1 MPTPIV
7 RRAGSK
13 PNRVVKA
20 KKNSKR
26 STPHTKNY
34 RFQSFNERI
43 TNLKI
48 DPIRRKRHVDR
59 EEVDEEKTH
68 SYFGSALEAWKDTNL
83 SQTFTDFAREAT
95 PLSDNLPVVLHN
107 EEKIMD
113 LLVGYIERGD
123 ALAMEPLLALL
134 AHLAHDLDT
143 RFEVHF
149 QRAVST
155 VAAVAAKH
163 EDFAV
168 IEWAFT
174 CLAWLFKYLSRLL
187 TPDLRPLYDLL
198 APYLG
203 QKEVKPFIV
212 RFTAEALSFLLRKAA
227 VVYQRDEEPLDRIME
242 HMLKDCKANV
252 TSNSADLLQ
261 QGTMTLLTEAIK
273 GVQHGIHTGGI
284 PVVSSLFKYA
294 EMNLDEDDV
303 VMENVVSGILTS
315 LIHHCMDGSFQ
326 AILDV
331 LLLHIERTVLSPTNR
346 KIRFCSTV
354 LFTVIS
360 VRKGSRISDWK
371 PVMTAVKGLVSAA
384 GDLPNLQDIAA
395 HPALSL
401 LAVALQTS
409 SIDAVLS
416 TTQMIESLRSGQW
429 ANYFLAF
436 CDMVLRLGF
445 ERFDN
450 FVLPHLQ
457 KFMLE
462 DAEMSP
468 ELCTMLPRLTK
479 SKPGVKFKCP
489 ETMIEALLSDI
500 SVAVKSSDPLHDDKI
515 VLVRANAALSAL
527 PHLSTD
533 RKHLDRLDS
542 LLDTLVR
549 RALQLGEHREDF
561 KDFALGPGL
570 QQYLQ
575 YKDVM
580 TADEI
585 SGLWSSLC
593 AVSSRMESLP
603 NFWSNMLQLVK
614 KCSSADLSNQ
624 QMGTLEIALVGCLCS
639 SSHSIRS
646 DALDILQTLYQI
658 RSLPEPDALAAA
670 ITIESTPISLDTARS
685 ISMNVRRLASEF
697 TKFEGDDL
705 MVRAIPTYCFGLL
718 HVHLSQAWDDATTAL
733 ASICQSK
740 AGEDVVIALAQSWID
755 GNVTTE
761 DEDVQVP
768 TMVDVDT
775 DGFKVFSD
783 FECPNLAKLS
793 AISKQVFAE
802 PSSGLPSPSQ
812 QLALDMKHV
821 PTITATTR
829 SQALKVLHKIPQI
842 AEKRSRILVPV
853 LLKWAGGAQTLD
865 DRSDRWSRKDQK
877 AMLAVFSQFVNP
889 SVLFRSN
896 EVHTALL
903 ALCAN
908 GDVEIQQSALKAILA
923 WKNTSV
929 ARYKEHL
936 NNLLDEARF
945 REELSVFLRGES
957 REEEEEG
964 IRPEDH
970 ADLMPVLLRVLYG
983 RAVAG
988 GKEGQAGRR
997 KAIFVALSRFGGDT
1011 LEQFLDIALSS
1022 VVDAGSELDVIG
1034 GQIKAPL
1041 RQQLGMMYMLNDM
1054 LQVLGGE
1061 LEPSISKLMNGILAC
1076 TASASRMIERSL
1088 TEDESPD
1095 LAMLRSIRQTGIQCL
1110 VKVFA
1115 TMSDFDTKHYGQVI
1129 ADNLLVPR
1137 LEAFANEN
1145 AQSVSGSLRL
1155 IAAWTDQPATAS
1167 LFASA
1172 GGKMLESVAALLQS
1186 PHSKDEVRLFILQNI
1201 LDNLFQEN
1209 IDNTILQ
1216 PQVSGFVQ
1224 AIGAVI
1230 EQQPNKEILDAC
1242 VKSFSMLAE
1251 RITSQNEAVS
1261 VTRICTDLLKKPG
1274 KAVSP
1279 WIKTGLLKTLAP
1291 LIERFEVS
1299 GAKESLY
1306 PALCALFSRLK
1317 DAEARV
1323 LLADVLAKLVRD
1335 DVELVEAAGIC
1346 ADLNA
1351 LGLKLDQADHEKR
1364 DLAFKRI
1371 YEDCASFTLEQWLP
1385 MVHNCLFYIRDGED
1399 RVNRT
1404 SSSRALELYIDA
1416 VAQHD
1421 ADAAWTVF
1429 TEQSIVAGIEFGIK
1443 EQSELVRSEYLA
1455 VLGHLVE
1462 KLPTWQKV
1470 QGMQGL
1476 LVGGDEE
1483 ASVFTNLLHI
1493 QQHRRLRALRRI
1505 KEEATNLGSS
1515 NISKIWIPLIEHFVF
1530 DADGGDAGRG
1540 LADEGVLT
1548 IGALATALSKTAFR
1562 GTFTR
1567 YAGYLKTRPEFE
1579 KIVLRL
1585 LGALVDGKKKEEG
1598 ATPDTKAILSEQ
1610 LPPLMEYLHKKDEST
1625 VDRRMPVAV
1634 TIVKLLIALPEEV
1647 FKARLP
1653 AVLTDVSHV
1662 LRSKSQEARD
1672 QTRKALA
1679 SIASLVG
1686 SQYFG
1691 FILKEL
1697 RSALKRGPQLHVL
1710 SYTVH
1715 SLLVQGDFETGEL
1728 DECLPHLMMVVMDD
1742 VFGATAAEKD
1752 AEEYRSAMKE
1762 VKSSKSFD
1770 TLELLA
1776 RKTAVGQLGTLIA
1789 PIRGLLEEKVDLK
1802 TVKKVDELL
1811 VRLRKGLDLNPESS
1825 SRSMLVFCWEI
1836 VRTVRV
1842 ETEKKALA
1850 PAPQKLDERVQRYLI
1865 QPEAPKKSHKSRGA
1879 TASYSFKLTSFSLNL
1894 LRKILKRHED
1904 LQTPQNLQG
1913 FLPIAGDALV
1923 AGHEEVKL
1931 ASLRFLATI
1940 MRIPGLKDLDENAPV
1955 YLKESFALLAAAPSI
1970 ISDSSKAALELIT
1983 SVLRDRRTV
1992 EIRERNLAQLLKK
2005 LKTDIDEPDQ
2015 QVIVYKFLRAV
2026 LGRKIV
2032 ITEVY
2037 EILDAVGE
2045 VMVQNPTASIR
2056 EAARSAYLQFVL
2068 EFPQGKD
2075 RWTKQLSFLTANLKF
2090 EHASGRI
2097 SVLEFLG
2104 MLVGKVGE
2112 EVLRE
2117 ISGTVFVNLMPVLC
2131 SDSDEKCRA
2140 LAGILIGRIFERV
2153 EEKECGKLLA
2163 VMGRWSEPGKKLEVR
2178 GGALQCWT
2186 ILLPVRSD
2194 LEKRVLEG
2202 LRGNLEGVLEECVKE
2217 GELVTPTFALHA
2229 LRTMATLVEVHPEIA
2244 FSKQAAGLWDALRGL
2259 PVTSETME
2267 GIQESVAT
2275 LLGTFFTD
2283 VASSSS
2289 KTEEGLAGLP
2299 LRGSGGL
2306 EISVTDLRQLCSSEL
2321 RALRAIA
2328 FKTSEV
2334 LVTQIVRNL
2343 VFLGRCFAANGM
2355 LWSAQKNIAT
2365 TTEPDGVEEDS
2376 YSEDEPEEADGEA
2389 PSQVLT
2395 TTTALEYLFRRLA
2408 SALQADKFAL
2418 ASRTAALA
2426 TISSLL
2432 NQLDTVPALP
2442 HVLRPLYNL
2451 TDTSIP
2457 QPPGEAYKALAESA
2471 QGVMDGVQKKIGAEK
2486 FVEVLGVV
2494 RGEARARREGR
2505 RIKRRIEKVSEP
2517 ERWAREKK
2525 RKYEGKKVKAKAKGV
2540 EERGRRRGW

>member
-1 MPTPIV
+1 MPTPII
-7 RRAGSK
+7 RKASAK

-20 KKNSKR
+20 KKNTR
-26 STPHTKNY
+26 HSTPHTKNY

-48 DPIRRKRHVDR
+48 DPIRRKRHVEK
-59 EEVDEEKTH
+59 EEVAEENTH
-68 SYFGSALEAWKDTNL
+68 SYFGSSLEAWKDTNL

-107 EEKIMD
+107 EERIMD
-113 LLVGYIERGD
+113 LLVKYIEKGD
-123 ALAMEPLLALL
+123 ELAMEPLLALL
-134 AHLAHDLDT
+134 AHFAHDLDT
-143 RFEVHF
+143 NFESHF

-163 EDFAV
+163 SDFAV
-168 IEWAFT
+168 IEWSFT

-203 QKEVKPFIV
+203 QEEQKPFIV

-227 VVYQRDEEPLDRIME
+227 VIYQRDEEPLDRIME
-242 HMLKDCKANV
+242 HMLKDCKA
-252 TSNSADLLQ
+252 TMASNSADLLQ
-261 QGTMTLLTEAIK
+261 QGTMTLLTEAVK
-273 GVQHGIHTGGI
+273 GVQHGIHTSGV
-284 PVVSSLFKYA
+284 PVMLSLFKHA
-294 EMNLDEDDV
+294 EANLDEDDL
-303 VMENVVSGILTS
+303 VMENVASGVLTS

-326 AILDV
+326 TILDV
-331 LLLHIERTVLSPTNR
+331 LLAHIEQTILAPTNSNV
-346 KIRFCSTV
+346 RFCSTM

-371 PVMTAVKGLVSAA
+371 AVMNVVKGLVSAA
-384 GDLPNLQDIAA
+384 GELSNLTDVAA
-395 HPALSL
+395 HPTLALF
-401 LAVALQTS
+401 AVALQTS
-409 SIDAVLS
+409 SIDAVLA
-416 TTQMIESLRSGQW
+416 TRQTLESLRSGKW
-429 ANYFLAF
+429 AKYFLTF
-436 CDMVLRLGF
+436 CDMVSRLGT

-457 KFMLE
+457 KFVM
-462 DAEMSP
+462 DSSTNASP
-468 ELCTMLPRLTK
+468 ELCTSLPRLAK
-479 SKPGVKFKCP
+479 GKPEMKFKCP
-489 ETMIEALLSDI
+489 TQMVDGLLDDILHTTRDLDGLADPDSVLAKANTALL
-500 SVAVKSSDPLHDDKI
+500 
-515 VLVRANAALSAL
+515 AL
-527 PHLSTD
+527 PFLVVDKKQNET
-533 RKHLDRLDS
+533 LES
-542 LLDTLVR
+542 LLMGLVQNGLEKGGAVR
-549 RALQLGEHREDF
+549 
-561 KDFALGPGL
+561 DFALGSGL
-570 QQYLQ
+570 QNLLKQN
-575 YKDVM
+575 DD
-580 TADEI
+580 AAEI
-585 SGLWSSLC
+585 SKLWLSLC
-593 AVSSRMESLP
+593 AVSSEMALLP
-603 NFWSNMLQLVK
+603 SFWSNLLRFVK
-614 KCSSADLSNQ
+614 KCSPSNVSGSH
-624 QMGTLEIALVGCLCS
+624 METLETALVACLCS
-639 SSHSIRS
+639 SFHSIRS
-646 DALDILQTLYQI
+646 DALNIVQALYQI
-658 RSLPEPDALAAA
+658 RNIPEPEALAAA

-685 ISMNVRRLASEF
+685 ISMNVRKMAAEF
-697 TKFEGDDL
+697 AKLEGDDL
-705 MVRAIPTYCFGLL
+705 MIRAIPTYCFGLL

-740 AGEDVVIALAQSWID
+740 TGEDVVMALAQSWID
-755 GNVTTE
+755 GKATAE
-761 DEDVQVP
+761 DEDAGLPAVL
-768 TMVDVDT
+768 DVDT

-802 PSSGLPSPSQ
+802 PLSGLPSPSQ
-812 QLALDMKHV
+812 QLAIDSKRV
-821 PTITATTR
+821 PILTATAR
-829 SQALKVLHKIPQI
+829 SQALRVLHKIPHI

-853 LLKWAGGAQTLD
+853 LLKWAGGSNTSD
-865 DRSDRWSRKDQK
+865 DDTSDRWARKDQK

-889 SVLFRSN
+889 TVLFRSN
-896 EVHTALL
+896 EVHEALL

-908 GDVEIQQSALKAILA
+908 GDVEIQQSAVKAILA
-923 WKNTSV
+923 WKEPSV
-929 ARYKEHL
+929 IRYKEHL

-970 ADLMPVLLRVLYG
+970 AGLMPVLLRLLYG

-997 KAIFVALSRFGGDT
+997 KAIFVALSRFGGET

-1022 VVDAGSELDVIG
+1022 IVDSDTTLDVTG
-1034 GQIKAPL
+1034 SQIKAPL
-1041 RQQLGMMYMLNDM
+1041 RQQLGMMYMMNDM

-1076 TASASRMIERSL
+1076 TASASQMIEKSS
-1088 TEDESPD
+1088 TGEESSD

-1110 VKVFA
+1110 VKVFS
-1115 TMSDFDTKHYGQVI
+1115 TMSDFDTKHYGQLI
-1129 ADNLLVPR
+1129 ADNLIVPR
-1137 LEAFANEN
+1137 LQAFANEN

-1155 IAAWTDQPATAS
+1155 IAAWTAQPTTAT
-1167 LFASA
+1167 LFTGE
-1172 GGKMLESVAALLQS
+1172 GGNMLESVAALLQI

-1201 LDNLFQEN
+1201 LDNLFHESIEN
-1209 IDNTILQ
+1209 AVLQ
-1216 PQVSGFVQ
+1216 PRVSGFVQ
-1224 AIGAVI
+1224 AIGTVI
-1230 EQQPNKEILDAC
+1230 EQQPTKEILDAC

-1251 RITSQNEAVS
+1251 RITSQNEAVN

-1279 WIKTGLLKTLAP
+1279 WIKTGLLRTLAP

-1317 DAEARV
+1317 DSEARV

-1335 DVELVEAAGIC
+1335 DERLVQAASIC
-1346 ADLNA
+1346 ADMNA
-1351 LGLKLDQADHEKR
+1351 LGTKLDEVDHEKR
-1364 DLAFKRI
+1364 DLAFKQV
-1371 YEDCASFTLEQWLP
+1371 YEDSAKLSLEQWLP
-1385 MVHNCLFYIRDGED
+1385 VVHNCLFYIRDGED

-1416 VAQHD
+1416 AAAHE
-1421 ADAAWTVF
+1421 ADPAWLIF
-1429 TEQSIVAGIEFGIK
+1429 TEQSILAGIEFGIK
-1443 EQSELVRSEYLA
+1443 ETSELVRSEYLA

-1462 KLPTWQKV
+1462 KLPSWPKV

-1505 KEEATNLGSS
+1505 KEESGSLGSA
-1515 NISKIWIPLIEHFVF
+1515 NVSKIWIPLIEHFVF

-1548 IGALATALSKTAFR
+1548 IGALATVLSKTAFR
-1562 GTFTR
+1562 GTFSR
-1567 YAGYLKTRPEFE
+1567 YAGYLKSRPEFE

-1598 ATPDTKAILSEQ
+1598 VSDTKAILAEQ

-1634 TIVKLLIALPEEV
+1634 TIVKLLISLPEEE

-1653 AVLTDVSHV
+1653 AVLTDVAHV

-1679 SIASLVG
+1679 NIASLVG
-1686 SQYFG
+1686 SQYFS

-1697 RSALKRGPQLHVL
+1697 RGALKRGPQLHVL

-1715 SLLVQGDFETGEL
+1715 SLLVQGNFETGEL
-1728 DECLPHLMMVVMDD
+1728 DECLPHIMMVIMDD
-1742 VFGATAAEKD
+1742 VFGATGAEKD

-1776 RKTAVGQLGTLIA
+1776 RTTAVGQLGALVA
-1789 PIRGLLEEKVDLK
+1789 PIRSLLEERVDLK

-1811 VRLRKGLDLNPESS
+1811 VRLRKGLDMNPESET
-1825 SRSMLVFCWEI
+1825 RAMLVFCWEV
-1836 VRTVRV
+1836 VRAVRL
-1842 ETEKKALA
+1842 ETEAKATAKEPKKV
-1850 PAPQKLDERVQRYLI
+1850 DERLQRFLI
-1865 QPEAPKKSHKSRGA
+1865 QPEEPKKSKTRGA
-1879 TASYSFKLTSFSLNL
+1879 TASYSFKLISFALNL

-1904 LQTPQNLQG
+1904 LQTPQNMQG
-1913 FLPIAGDALV
+1913 FLPVAGDALV
-1923 AGHEEVKL
+1923 GGHEEVKL
-1931 ASLRFLATI
+1931 AALRFLATI
-1940 MRIPGLKDLDENAPV
+1940 MRISGLAELDENAPV
-1955 YLKESFALLAAAPSI
+1955 YLKESFNLLKAAPSLT
-1970 ISDSSKAALELIT
+1970 SDSAKAALELIT
-1983 SVLRDRRTV
+1983 SVLRERRSV
-1992 EIRERNLAQLLKK
+1992 VIKERDLAVLLKK
-2005 LKTDIDEPDQ
+2005 LKTDIDEPDR

-2032 ITEVY
+2032 IAEVY
-2037 EILDAVGE
+2037 EVLDAVGE
-2045 VMVQNPTASIR
+2045 VMVQNPTSSIR

-2068 EFPQGKD
+2068 EYPQGKD
-2075 RWTKQLSFLTANLKF
+2075 RWTKQTAFLTANLKF
-2090 EHASGRI
+2090 EHASGRM
-2097 SVLEFLG
+2097 SVMEFLSL
-2104 MLVGKVGE
+2104 LVGKVSAD
-2112 EVLRE
+2112 VLGE
-2117 ISGTVFVNLMPVLC
+2117 ISGTTFVHLMPVLC
-2131 SDSDEKCRA
+2131 SDVDAKCRA
-2140 LAGILIGRIFERV
+2140 MAGLLIGRIFERV
-2153 EEKECGKLLA
+2153 EEKELGKMTAL
-2163 VMGRWSEPGKKLEVR
+2163 MGKSSWLGDGKKTEVR
-2178 GGALQCWT
+2178 GGALQCWA
-2186 ILLPVRSD
+2186 ILLRSRQNLPKKQ
-2194 LEKRVLEG
+2194 LET
-2202 LRGNLEGVLEECVKE
+2202 LRGDVQAILEDGAED
-2217 GELVTPTFALHA
+2217 GEIVQPQFVLHA
-2229 LRTMATLVEVHPEIA
+2229 LRTMATLTDVAPEVA
-2244 FSKQAAGLWDALRGL
+2244 LSKSAAGLWTALRSL
-2259 PVTSETME
+2259 PVSSATME
-2267 GIQESVAT
+2267 AIQETVAT

-2289 KTEEGLAGLP
+2289 KTPKGLAGLP

-2306 EISVTDLRQLCSSEL
+2306 DISAQDMRQLCSTEL

-2334 LVTQIVRNL
+2334 LITQIVRNL

-2355 LWSAQKNIAT
+2355 IWNEK
-2365 TTEPDGVEEDS
+2365 VEEDD
-2376 YSEDEPEEADGEA
+2376 EDASDEEEEEKA
-2389 PSQVLT
+2389 T
-2395 TTTALEYLFRRLA
+2395 NTALEYLFRRLS

-2418 ASRTAALA
+2418 ASRSAALQ
-2426 TISSLL
+2426 TISLLL
-2432 NQLDTVPALP
+2432 NQLDDVPALQ

-2457 QPPGEAYKALAESA
+2457 QPPGELYRALADNA
-2471 QGVMDGVQKKIGAEK
+2471 QGVLDVVQKKVGAEV
-2486 FVEVLGVV
+2486 FVEELGRV
-2494 RGEARARREGR
+2494 RAQAKARREGR
-2505 RIKRRIEKVSEP
+2505 RQKRRIEAVAEP
-2517 ERWAREKK
+2517 ERWAREKRK
-2525 RKYEGKKVKAKAKGV
+2525 KYEGKKNKAKAKGE
-2540 EERGRRRGW
+2540 EERGKRRGW